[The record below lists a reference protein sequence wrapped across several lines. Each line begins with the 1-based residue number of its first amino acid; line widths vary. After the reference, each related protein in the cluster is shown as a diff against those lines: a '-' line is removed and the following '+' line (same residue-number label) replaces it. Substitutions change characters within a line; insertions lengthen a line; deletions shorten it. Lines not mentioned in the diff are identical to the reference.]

1 MPTEES
7 GVRSN
12 RIRAVR
18 TPDVWGGGVDVEM
31 LVEFVADRLVEAADP
46 NKAGP
51 MAAYL
56 KTDMPFYGVQKAGR
70 VPVLR
75 DAVKQFPPTDRSDY
89 RGAVLA
95 LWNQPHRE
103 EKYLAIGYARSF
115 PQFVT
120 LSSVPLYRRMIVEG
134 AWWDLVDETAI
145 HLVGDVLRR
154 QRDRMTPKV
163 ETWIDDRDMWLRRT
177 SILAQIGHKDATDA
191 RLLFD
196 ACERRMHETEFF
208 IRKAIGWA
216 LRDYAK
222 TNPDAVTAFV
232 VEHRDELSG
241 LSYREA
247 TKHLHL

>member
-1 MPTEES
+1 MSVDTE
-7 GVRSN
+7 
-12 RIRAVR
+12 ALA
-18 TPDVWGGGVDVEM
+18 D
-31 LVEFVADRLVEAADP
+31 FVADRLHDVADT

-51 MAAYL
+51 MAAYM

-70 VPVLR
+70 VPILR
-75 DAVKQFPPTDRSDY
+75 DTVTRFQPADRGEY
-89 RGAVLA
+89 RSAIGA
-95 LWNQPHRE
+95 LWARPHRE

-115 PQFVT
+115 PEFVT

-145 HLVGDVLRR
+145 HLIGDVLHH
-154 QRDRMTPKV
+154 QRDGMTPKI
-163 ETWIDDRDMWLRRT
+163 EAWIDDRDMWLRRT
-177 SILAQIGHKDATDA
+177 SILAQIGHKDATDVD
-191 RLLFD
+191 LLFD

-222 TNPDAVTAFV
+222 TDPNGVTTFV
-232 VEHRDELSG
+232 TEHRGELSG

-247 TKHLHL
+247 TKHLDV

>member
-1 MPTEES
+1 MDTE
-7 GVRSN
+7 GFTV
-12 RIRAVR
+12 
-18 TPDVWGGGVDVEM
+18 
-31 LVEFVADRLVEAADP
+31 FVAERLVEVADP
-46 NKAGP
+46 AKAGP
-51 MAAYL
+51 MAAYM
-56 KTDMPFYGVQKAGR
+56 KTDMLFYGVQKAAR
-70 VPVLR
+70 VPILR
-75 DAVKQFPPTDRSDY
+75 DALKRFPPTDRDDY
-89 RGAVLA
+89 RCAVLA
-95 LWNQPHRE
+95 LWNQSHRE

-120 LSSVPLYRRMIVEG
+120 LSSVPLYDRMIVEG

-145 HLVGDVLRR
+145 HLAGDVLFNE
-154 QRDRMTPKV
+154 RDRMTPKI
-163 ETWIDDRDMWLRRT
+163 EAWIDDRDMWLRRT

-222 TNPDAVTAFV
+222 TDPEAVAAFV
-232 VEHRDELSG
+232 TEHHDGLSG

-247 TKHLHL
+247 TKHLDL